1 MKAKMKVRRTVVE
14 QTELTVDFDAL
25 GIVPMSEPCE
35 FDTTWKDNLADQIED
50 QDSNP
55 DLDRLLEGKQWDRV
69 EVLNMWPRIDPESVE
84 VVA

>member
-1 MKAKMKVRRTVVE
+1 MKVKMKVRRTVVE

-55 DLDRLLEGKQWDRV
+55 DLDQLLEGKQWDRV

>member
-1 MKAKMKVRRTVVE
+1 MKVKMKVKRTVVE

-55 DLDRLLEGKQWDRV
+55 DLDQLLEGKQWDRV